1 MAVVPVR
8 PGLCLSFAAPFLPTL
23 HHQWPAPCLI
33 RVSPI
38 STEVSMILQTRSRA
52 SFPDSSGDSPFSGRK
67 GRRGHPG
74 VGSLFEP
81 DVLTSATY
89 RATHQRQFQLEPERV
104 LMLAVLEDAIICFQ
118 DNVTAVGGK
127 PGVLFK
133 EAEDWILNEDDSYL
147 YSFENIC
154 DELGFDPM
162 YLRQG
167 LIDWKEVALTKS
179 TRKLAASR

>member
-1 MAVVPVR
+1 
-8 PGLCLSFAAPFLPTL
+8 
-23 HHQWPAPCLI
+23 
-33 RVSPI
+33 
-38 STEVSMILQTRSRA
+38 MILQTRSRA
-52 SFPDSSGDSPFSGRK
+52 AFPDNTGDSRFSGRK

-81 DVLTSATY
+81 DILTGATY

-127 PGVLFK
+127 AGVLFK

-179 TRKLAASR
+179 IHKLAARR